1 MAFALTS
8 RRLFTP
14 LEKVE
19 SPVLVIEDGTITVLG
34 TRESTEIPTG
44 LRLLDLG
51 DAVLV
56 PVFIDVHIHG
66 GAGHD
71 VMEAGPE
78 ALPEVEQLLFRHGV
92 TSYFPTTV
100 TVPVDQTLSAL
111 ERLARAIDAG
121 STHRSRR
128 AKPLGIHLEG
138 PFISHRRR
146 GVHPP

>member
-8 RRLFTP
+8 RQLFTP

-19 SPVLVIEDGTITVLG
+19 SPVLLIENGTIAALG
-34 TRESTEIPTG
+34 TRESMEIPTG

-56 PVFIDVHIHG
+56 PGFIDVHIHG

-71 VMEAGPE
+71 VMETGSE
-78 ALPEVEQLLFRHGV
+78 ALPAVEQLLFRHGV

-100 TVPVDQTLSAL
+100 TAPIDQTLSAL
-111 ERLARAIDAG
+111 ERLARAVEAG
-121 STHRSRR
+121 
-128 AKPLGIHLEG
+128 
-138 PFISHRRR
+138 
-146 GVHPP
+146 